1 MAADEVA
8 LSLVRARM
16 VMGEADRAQQARDK
30 ALQRSAEQIPLGL
43 RHRLLLQIAR
53 QPA

>member
-16 VMGEADRAQQARDK
+16 VMGEADRARLTRDK
-30 ALQRSAEQIPLGL
+30 ALQRSAEKL
-43 RHRLLLQIAR
+43 RIG
-53 QPA
+53 